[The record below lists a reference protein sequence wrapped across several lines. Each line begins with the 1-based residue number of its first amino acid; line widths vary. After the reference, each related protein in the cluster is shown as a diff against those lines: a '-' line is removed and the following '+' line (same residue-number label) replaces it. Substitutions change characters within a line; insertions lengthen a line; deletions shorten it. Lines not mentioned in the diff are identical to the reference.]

1 MEAFCH
7 KPFLSKPLIYTQM
20 NYIEPFYFHGT
31 VLNAGYKEE
40 ELKSKA
46 KKTGQKISWT
56 AENFR
61 IKPYQDLVL
70 YDNCNG

>member
-1 MEAFCH
+1 
-7 KPFLSKPLIYTQM
+7 M